1 VDCSTIVKIGER
13 VSKEYIVGQTDT
25 ADYLG
30 NNGVT
35 VLSTPAM
42 ISYMEKTAA
51 GTVLERLP
59 EGFRPVGTRI
69 DIMHI
74 NPTPIGSRITVNA
87 VVKSINGRKVTFDV
101 EAFHNEIKI
110 GYGEYEIHVIDL
122 NKFKNK
128 L

>member
-1 VDCSTIVKIGER
+1 VKIGER